1 MGDGGVPGKSG
12 SDLLVPSPEA
22 PPLVLHRIAG
32 EEIALQTLTAIA
44 ILVLV
49 AKVLHAVGLSSG
61 VSTSAG
67 VVALLCVASRMT
79 GRSVTIDH
87 VRREIVVERLTL
99 FGAKVVAARFKLTGT
114 ERCVVRPEQRAKGG
128 GRIGQ
133 EPVMMYRL
141 HLVVGDG
148 EESIPLA
155 AHISQ
160 VHALTV
166 RDSIEAYIAAGRY
179 DPAQHPAYTHP
190 AAPTPE
196 VKRIGGKG
204 VCQVCGVEIVND
216 WVDCPKCETP
226 HHESCWKYNG
236 GCSTYACQR

>member
-1 MGDGGVPGKSG
+1 MPGKPG

-22 PPLVLHRIAG
+22 PPLVLYRTGG
-32 EEIALQTLTAIA
+32 EEFVLQVLISVAM
-44 ILVLV
+44 LVLI
-49 AKVLHAVGLSSG
+49 ANVLHAVGLSIG
-61 VSTSAG
+61 ASTVGG
-67 VVALLCVASRMT
+67 VVALLGVANRMT
-79 GRSVTIDH
+79 GNSVTIDH

-99 FGAKVVAARFKLTGT
+99 FGTKLVAARFKLTGN
-114 ERCVVRPEQRAKGG
+114 ERCVVQQEFRGKGG
-128 GRIGQ
+128 GRNGQ
-133 EPVMMYRL
+133 EPLRLYRP
-141 HLVVGDG
+141 HLLVGEG
-148 EESIPLA
+148 EEPIPLA
-155 AHISQ
+155 AHTSQ

-190 AAPTPE
+190 IAPTPE

-204 VCQVCGVEIVND
+204 VCQVCGVEIVSD

-236 GCSTYACQR
+236 GCSTYACKR